1 MEKKTNKD
9 TIFRRVSK
17 LFGLKTVRSDR
28 TSSLSELSGYGSS
41 MKKTQNIG
49 QNPPLFRQS
58 FRNKT
63 SASRVKISDSA
74 LNRSWSQ
81 CDIGSSDRTRGRG
94 VQNPWYSKEGLSEK
108 RKEDFRASNHPQ
120 NKSGQDIARY
130 TPSHTRTGRFT
141 PSHARTRSLSD
152 YESPLSENI
161 HSRVPIHREMKH
173 LHKKSDQTASN
184 LVSVEPVVNNFNQLI
199 RSRDSQRH
207 HRSARYLT
215 KDSGYEGE
223 PDYANTDWLIA
234 EEELHTLSSVPLDQ
248 RNISQSM
255 SSLGFSV
262 GQADDNR
269 NRVEHGSSFYID
281 PWKSHYHRQA
291 EDPLV
296 SIKPLSFSFTSP
308 EKLQHHHSSSESLSS
323 LRSAPG
329 GQLSTIS
336 QTTINFLL
344 DLGKA
349 ENQLSNTVPHSTE
362 DNRMVTRRFKKS
374 VYKELASKSGFD
386 FTPVVQ
392 GRTESENQEYTSKPT
407 DVSNVPQS
415 CQKGDFQNT
424 LDDKNNMDFC
434 KRTRIYS
441 NKTRDISQNISN
453 VFQSRQVD
461 NGGASQSVENIT
473 RKVGDLSER
482 SNCNTLA
489 GKENLEQ
496 KKCAVTDVLHEKCP
510 SWPATAV
517 HSGGTPPMS
526 AVNYRSHSWSNQ
538 TDYPKLRVVYSR
550 PKKSYK
556 MCTSQLPPVLEKGI
570 ESSKRKN
577 TADVENQPTALL
589 LSSNANH
596 EVGSKQVLNRSCSE
610 ELQVPQ
616 GDIRSDNVTEVHG
629 RNIIQMPAERDV
641 SYQTQEPKMEPY
653 WGKYHDFLKHY
664 SEYPPSQSSAY
675 GSLSSWDGSASE
687 YGTNLLKQDC
697 VENRNPLS
705 VDCHGSFRIAQ
716 SAIEMPNKIV
726 IEEIRN
732 ADNQEALQ
740 WHGSYSDLSSLS
752 MQFSNRSSLLDSGLS
767 TLPDS
772 GLSTLPDSGR
782 LSPQSS
788 CGSRFTTTSL
798 ECGLRAH
805 LVAKNGLNQENVVHS
820 SRVQQPVRHDS
831 QSVVYYTPDAKQI
844 YNRISKNVHISRK
857 ANTNDRETGFAEK
870 QQSSEKVSDKF
881 TKCETEEG
889 IKKENLLS
897 EDITTHDHFYGF
909 CQRLEVPKEQ
919 MKTCTNSENKMLE
932 NDVKTSASP
941 QLEHK
946 KLATEKKIYQKYNPP
961 QKIILKSQNE
971 CDLAIKSQTSTSNN
985 LHNHIMYLS
994 PDKKPQI
1001 TDTELKAIQ
1010 RQAVLSFYQ
1019 RQKALYST
1027 STKVA
1032 ERDLPT
1038 SSLPSEQ
1045 FRGASDTLSQEKQ
1058 LINASASQNP
1068 LQASHKLV
1076 TGTMDR
1082 HNNVFRNGISEVI
1095 QSHILSN
1102 ENKCFSS
1109 RKENV
1114 GERKHNRERGLN
1126 HQNSI
1131 PVTKSQNISSGT
1143 FLLNSNLR
1151 PQKNISPDNCMKTK
1165 VGPFTTEPVI
1175 SSALGTE
1182 TTITKTLED
1191 KEKTERISELTGSS
1205 IRSAIPLSVPSSVSC
1220 KEQPVT
1226 SEKVPRVIKDPSF
1239 GKSPRKA
1246 QLEEIHHPNNTSTL
1260 RVITEDGIIPLD
1272 TTNTQSKRNFTAA
1285 PSKRINKPPAPPP
1298 QHFSTRPLPPTPTS
1312 DQETENLD
1320 WKNNVDDDELRRISS
1335 SQPRQ
1340 STTLEEASICS
1351 SPELPLPPPPHT
1363 TDVVVQPS
1371 SKPLPPPPDYCEVIV
1386 DTSARTN
1393 SFQNLSMSYQS
1404 GFKDIEYNSEKN
1416 TGNVVTHQL
1425 QHPLSPSRQSP
1436 TQLKDPISC
1445 EYRHNSIAQN
1455 TNGSRLSSNS
1465 PTGHFKPNTI
1475 SLINEEEQFTKEGQN
1490 TSALSNYQGSSS
1502 SQSGGNGVI
1511 PYSWDENFIE
1521 NRQRNTMAY
1530 RLYCN
1535 SYICND
1541 NQNFLER
1548 RATNNATAEI
1558 ADSHCYGVTTKSKST
1573 RLSPFE
1579 DLKTTSVNPNNQSS
1593 AEMLKGVFSVP
1604 NSSLSEPSLE
1614 SNSNDMRTLN
1624 VLTSQEV
1631 SFPVLHSVT
1640 SSSSK
1645 CDSSVTFSSKS
1656 SPKAFPFQLHT
1667 SSTDDSSN
1675 RFTDSCE
1682 AWYQNVSDLR
1692 KEVISP
1698 TYANI
1703 STQEQQIKP
1712 PSPMSL
1718 TYSNLSTACQ
1728 KERNYTQMP
1737 EAALS
1742 ADSTRPQVPQP
1753 YYTSSTMHQD
1763 KHNFFSVTK
1772 RLPSSFIENVVKNQ
1786 IAQTYPN
1793 SFTVE
1798 SEKTNSFLIVNEA
1811 SSMSLDNSV
1820 KHQISP
1826 TYSNICN
1833 VNSEKRNSFSIPEEV
1848 SSKSFDSKI
1857 IHQVSPI
1864 YSNMSYVDLED
1875 NKIYSVSQG
1884 ATSISFDNSVTCQM
1898 TPTYS
1903 NICTVQEQQNF
1914 EHMSDSSSPS
1924 CTEAT
1929 KKQQISS
1936 DCSCNSSV
1944 NQVKNEIFS
1953 LSEENAFKN
1962 NSVENRAGSDT
1973 NILLSSNRISSS
1985 TQTTDTPTLS
1995 RKQKSKEELECEKL
2009 SQEFAKYCGDA
2020 VLRRLLVPDP
2030 NHKTMSDYLKGL
2042 FNLELERGGQPTRKM
2057 TSAKVTTPEGT
2068 KAFAHQTSENSE
2080 EKELPHDSAYFTTSE
2095 PKAKL
2100 LTRYGKNADYQK
2112 WASQTE
2118 ITEKKEELIPSI
2130 DRKLQILRAEQIV
2143 IREEMAQNETLGDG
2157 VTSRVEESAKPNEI
2171 DKYKL
2176 HVEEMEK
2183 IINLL
2188 LSISGRLARAQNA
2201 LSCLPQEATE
2211 KEKCVLKS
2219 KCEKLS
2225 SQYEEARRLKE
2236 SIDKRS
2242 QQVAKFLQLY
2252 LSEDEYA
2259 DYEHFIKMKSKL
2271 LIDARE
2277 IDEKIKLGEEQLAA
2291 LRSSTEVTVSHQNT
2305 LIAAKT

>member
-17 LFGLKTVRSDR
+17 LLGWKRVHSDR
-28 TSSLSELSGYGSS
+28 TSSLSELSGYGIS
-41 MKKTQNIG
+41 MKKNIC

-81 CDIGSSDRTRGRG
+81 CDIGNSDPSRSVQSRWNSKRGLREK
-94 VQNPWYSKEGLSEK
+94 SEEGL
-108 RKEDFRASNHPQ
+108 RASNHPQ
-120 NKSGQDIARY
+120 NQNGQEM
-130 TPSHTRTGRFT
+130 GRFKS
-141 PSHARTRSLSD
+141 SHARARSLSD
-152 YESPLSENI
+152 YESPLCENI
-161 HSRVPIHREMKH
+161 HSRIPIHREMKH

-184 LVSVEPVVNNFNQLI
+184 LVGVEPVVNNFNQLI
-199 RSRDSQRH
+199 GSLDSQRH

-223 PDYANTDWLIA
+223 PDYANTDWLTA
-234 EEELHTLSSVPLDQ
+234 EQGLHTLSGSLSSVHLDQ

-255 SSLGFSV
+255 SSLGLGV

-269 NRVEHGSSFYID
+269 NRVGHGLSSHID
-281 PWKSHYHRQA
+281 PWKSQYYRQS

-296 SIKPLSFSFTSP
+296 SIKPLSFSITSP
-308 EKLQHHHSSSESLSS
+308 QKLRHHHSSSESLSS

-344 DLGKA
+344 DLGKSETSSVSQPESHFCPTLA
-349 ENQLSNTVPHSTE
+349 HSTE
-362 DNRMVTRRFKKS
+362 DNTMVTRRFKKS

-392 GRTESENQEYTSKPT
+392 GRTESEKQGNTNKPT
-407 DVSNVPQS
+407 DVSSVPQS
-415 CQKGDFQNT
+415 YQNS
-424 LDDKNNMDFC
+424 LDGKNNMDFC
-434 KRTRIYS
+434 KQTTIYS
-441 NKTRDISQNISN
+441 NKTQDVSQNVSN
-453 VFQSRQVD
+453 VFQNRQVG
-461 NGGASQSVENIT
+461 NGGESQSVENIT
-473 RKVGDLSER
+473 RKVSDLPER
-482 SNCNTLA
+482 FYCNTLA
-489 GKENLEQ
+489 GKENPAYCQKEQ
-496 KKCAVTDVLHEKCP
+496 PKFVVTDVLHEKCP

-517 HSGGTPPMS
+517 NSEGTSPIS

-556 MCTSQLPPVLEKGI
+556 MCTSQLPPVLEKGT

-577 TADVENQPTALL
+577 IADVENQPTALL
-589 LSSNANH
+589 LSSSANH
-596 EVGSKQVLNRSCSE
+596 EVGYKQVMNRRCSE
-610 ELQVPQ
+610 GLQVPQ
-616 GDIRSDNVTEVHG
+616 GDIRSANVSEVHG
-629 RNIIQMPAERDV
+629 RNIIQTPAERDV

-664 SEYPPSQSSAY
+664 SEYAPSQSSAY

-687 YGTNLLKQDC
+687 YGTNLLKQDY

-705 VDCHGSFRIAQ
+705 LECRGSFRIAQ
-716 SAIEMPNKIV
+716 SAIEMPSK

-732 ADNQEALQ
+732 ANNQETLP

-752 MQFSNRSSLLDSGLS
+752 MQLSNRSSLL
-767 TLPDS
+767 DS

-805 LVAKNGLNQENVVHS
+805 LVAKNGINQENVVHS

-857 ANTNDRETGFAEK
+857 ANTNDRKADYVDK
-870 QQSSEKVSDKF
+870 QQSSEKVSDNLR
-881 TKCETEEG
+881 KCETEEE
-889 IKKENLLS
+889 IKNENPLF
-897 EDITTHDHFYGF
+897 EDITTHDQFYGF
-909 CQRLEVPKEQ
+909 CKRLEVPKEQ
-919 MKTCTNSENKMLE
+919 MKACTNNENKILK
-932 NDVKTSASP
+932 NGVKTSTSP
-941 QLEHK
+941 QFEH
-946 KLATEKKIYQKYNPP
+946 EKVAPEKEIYPKYNPP
-961 QKIILKSQNE
+961 QKVILKPHNE
-971 CDLAIKSQTSTSNN
+971 YDLARKNQTSTSNN
-985 LHNHIMYLS
+985 LDNHIMYLS
-994 PDKKPQI
+994 SDKKPQI

-1027 STKVA
+1027 SARVA
-1032 ERDLPT
+1032 EQDLPI
-1038 SSLPSEQ
+1038 SSFHSEHL
-1045 FRGASDTLSQEKQ
+1045 RGASDTLSQEKQ
-1058 LINASASQNP
+1058 LINASVSQNP
-1068 LQASHKLV
+1068 LHASHKLV
-1076 TGTMDR
+1076 TGTLDPR
-1082 HNNVFRNGISEVI
+1082 NNVFRNGTSEFI
-1095 QSHILSN
+1095 QSHIIPN
-1102 ENKCFSS
+1102 ENSCSS
-1109 RKENV
+1109 SKKEV
-1114 GERKHNRERGLN
+1114 SEEHKHNQERALN
-1126 HQNSI
+1126 HKSSLS
-1131 PVTKSQNISSGT
+1131 VTKSQRLSSET
-1143 FLLNSNLR
+1143 FLQNSNLR
-1151 PQKNISPDNCMKTK
+1151 PRKNISSDHYMKTK
-1165 VGPFTTEPVI
+1165 GEPSATEPI
-1175 SSALGTE
+1175 ASSALEEE
-1182 TTITKTLED
+1182 TIITKMLED
-1191 KEKTERISELTGSS
+1191 KEKIKRMGELSGSG
-1205 IRSAIPLSVPSSVSC
+1205 IRSVLPLSVPSSVTC
-1220 KEQPVT
+1220 KEQSVKL
-1226 SEKVPRVIKDPSF
+1226 EKVPRVIKDLSF

-1246 QLEEIHHPNNTSTL
+1246 QLEEVHYPNNTSTL

-1272 TTNTQSKRNFTAA
+1272 TTNTQAKRNLIAA
-1285 PSKRINKPPAPPP
+1285 PPKHVNKPPAPPP
-1298 QHFSTRPLPPTPTS
+1298 PQHCPTRPLPPIPTS
-1312 DQETENLD
+1312 DQDTESLVC
-1320 WKNNVDDDELRRISS
+1320 KNNVDGDDDELRRITS
-1335 SQPRQ
+1335 SQSCQ
-1340 STTLEEASICS
+1340 STSLGEASICS

-1371 SKPLPPPPDYCEVIV
+1371 SEPLPPPPDSCEVII
-1386 DTSARTN
+1386 DTSTRTN
-1393 SFQNLSMSYQS
+1393 SFQNLSMSYQT
-1404 GFKDIEYNSEKN
+1404 GFEDKKYKS
-1416 TGNVVTHQL
+1416 TGNVTNHQL

-1436 TQLKDPISC
+1436 TQVKGCVKDPINS
-1445 EYRHNSIAQN
+1445 EYKHTYIPQN
-1455 TNGSRLSSNS
+1455 TTGPRLSSYS
-1465 PTGHFKPNTI
+1465 PTGHFKHYSTFLI
-1475 SLINEEEQFTKEGQN
+1475 SGEEDCSKEGQN
-1490 TSALSNYQGSSS
+1490 ISALNNYQGSSS
-1502 SQSGGNGVI
+1502 SQSGGIGVI
-1511 PYSWDENFIE
+1511 PHSWDDDFIE
-1521 NRQRNTMAY
+1521 NRQRNTMTCHP
-1530 RLYCN
+1530 YCN
-1535 SYICND
+1535 SHTCNV
-1541 NQNFLER
+1541 NQNFMEKR
-1548 RATNNATAEI
+1548 VSDNVTAEI
-1558 ADSHCYGVTTKSKST
+1558 VDSHCSGVTIKSKSV
-1573 RLSPFE
+1573 RHSPFE
-1579 DLKTTSVNPNNQSS
+1579 ELKTTSVNPNNQSS
-1593 AEMLKGVFSVP
+1593 AEMLKDVFSVP
-1604 NSSLSEPSLE
+1604 NSSLSEPSLV
-1614 SNSNDMRTLN
+1614 SHSNDIRTLN
-1624 VLTSQEV
+1624 VLTSQEM
-1631 SFPVLHSVT
+1631 SFPVLQSIP

-1667 SSTDDSSN
+1667 SSTDHSFGNFPDSS
-1675 RFTDSCE
+1675 E
-1682 AWYQNVSDLR
+1682 AWYENVSELR
-1692 KEVISP
+1692 KEIMSP

-1703 STQEQQIKP
+1703 SNEQQQQIKP

-1718 TYSNLSTACQ
+1718 TYSNLSTAYQ
-1728 KERNYTQMP
+1728 KEQNYTPTP

-1742 ADSTRPQVPQP
+1742 AENSTRPQVPQP
-1753 YYTSSTMHQD
+1753 YSTSNILHQD
-1763 KHNFFSVTK
+1763 KHNFFSETK
-1772 RLPSSFIENVVKNQ
+1772 RLPSLFIDNSIKSQ
-1786 IAQTYPN
+1786 IEPTYSN

-1798 SEKTNSFLIVNEA
+1798 SEKQDSFLILNDA
-1811 SSMSLDNSV
+1811 SSVSLDNSV
-1820 KHQISP
+1820 KHQVSP
-1826 TYSNICN
+1826 TYSNICTI
-1833 VNSEKRNSFSIPEEV
+1833 NSEEQNSFSIPEEV
-1848 SSKSFDSKI
+1848 SSTSFDCKVKR
-1857 IHQVSPI
+1857 QMSPI
-1864 YSNMSYVDLED
+1864 YSNISSVDLEE
-1875 NKIYSVSQG
+1875 NKFYSVPQDAS
-1884 ATSISFDNSVTCQM
+1884 SMSFDNSIMCQIS
-1898 TPTYS
+1898 PTYS

-1914 EHMSDSSSPS
+1914 PYMSDNSSPS
-1924 CTEAT
+1924 SIETM
-1929 KKQQISS
+1929 KKQHISS
-1936 DCSCNSSV
+1936 DYSCNSSV
-1944 NQVKNEIFS
+1944 NQVKNEMFS
-1953 LSEENAFKN
+1953 LTEENAFKN
-1962 NSVENRAGSDT
+1962 NSVQNCAGSDT
-1973 NILLSSNRISSS
+1973 NAFLSSNRISSS

-1995 RKQKSKEELECEKL
+1995 RKRKSKEELECEKL
-2009 SQEFAKYCGDA
+2009 SQDFANYCGDA

-2042 FNLELERGGQPTRKM
+2042 FNLELERGGQPMRKIKS
-2057 TSAKVTTPEGT
+2057 TKVTTPEGT

-2143 IREEMAQNETLGDG
+2143 IREEMIQNETLGDG

-2201 LSCLPQEATE
+2201 LSCLPQDAAE

-2242 QQVAKFLQLY
+2242 QQVAKFLQQY
-2252 LSEDEYA
+2252 LSGDEYA

-2291 LRSSTEVTVSHQNT
+2291 LRSSTDFTVSHR
-2305 LIAAKT
+2305 KTPTVAETIH